1 MNSHANADRA
11 SPLSNEPLFGE
22 QLSQETEREEHWVA
36 VSDLMGGL
44 MMVFLLIAVIYM
56 VQLEIESRK
65 IKDVAILYD
74 RLRTQLYDDLYA
86 EFKDDLPRWGAE
98 LERDLSLRFY
108 NTEVLFDRGEDQLRP
123 AFTTILQDFFPRYV
137 NIITSDKYRQ
147 DVLEVRIEGHTSSDW
162 GFAVGD
168 NQAYINNMA
177 LSQARTRSTVAYVI
191 NLGAVTD
198 ERAWLTAHLT
208 ANGLSS
214 SKPVF
219 KPDGSEDSE
228 RSRRVEFRVRTDAD
242 GRIATIL
249 KEF

>member
-1 MNSHANADRA
+1 MIHSASEELG
-11 SPLSNEPLFGE
+11 SPLSK
-22 QLSQETEREEHWVA
+22 ETEREEHWIA

-74 RLRTQLYDDLYA
+74 RLRTQLYDDLYR

-98 LERDLSLRFY
+98 LETDLSLRFY

-123 AFTTILQDFFPRYV
+123 AFEVILNDFFPRYV
-137 NIITSDKYRQ
+137 AIITSDKYRQ
-147 DVLEVRIEGHTSSDW
+147 DILEVRIEGHTSSDW
-162 GFAVGD
+162 GFATSGND
-168 NQAYINNMA
+168 AYIYNME
-177 LSQARTRSTVAYVI
+177 LSQARTRSTVAYLI
-191 NLGAVTD
+191 NLRSVAL
-198 ERAWLTAHLT
+198 ERSWLTAHLT

-214 SKPVF
+214 SKPVTNE
-219 KPDGSEDSE
+219 DGSEDSE

-242 GRIATIL
+242 SRIATIL
-249 KEF
+249 KDF

>member
-1 MNSHANADRA
+1 MSNHANVDPV
-11 SPLSNEPLFGE
+11 SPLSREFLSGE
-22 QLSQETEREEHWVA
+22 ALSQEAEREEHWVA

-98 LERDLSLRFY
+98 LENDLSLRFY
-108 NTEVLFDRGEDQLRP
+108 NTEVLFDRGEDELRP
-123 AFTTILQDFFPRYV
+123 AFEAILQDFFPRYV

-162 GFAVGD
+162 GFAVTE
-168 NQAYINNMA
+168 NQAYINNME
-177 LSQARTRSTVAYVI
+177 LSQARTRSTVGYLI
-191 NLGAVTD
+191 NLETVAQ
-198 ERAWLTAHLT
+198 ERQWLTAHLT

-214 SKPVF
+214 SKPVLNG
-219 KPDGSEDSE
+219 DGSEDSE
-228 RSRRVEFRVRTDAD
+228 RSRRVEFRVRTDAES
-242 GRIATIL
+242 RIATIL
-249 KEF
+249 KDI